1 MLSRAVRRA
10 ALPLCVLGSS
20 LAVVASTAAP
30 AAAQDSTRADT
41 TQKRAQADSTQQR
54 VHTVKKH
61 DTLWDLAKAY
71 LGDPFQWPEIY
82 RINRDVV
89 EDPHWIYPGEKLRIP
104 GSVVAVAPPPS
115 AGDTTN
121 AADTTGAEP
130 QAEPAAEPAP
140 EPDAPTT
147 FARRDR
153 RSAVR
158 SDIEQAGVERAP
170 RVRAGEYVAA
180 PWVESRGGP
189 RETGRI
195 IEVNDMPGIASHG
208 GRERLQGFDEVLVT
222 APAGNSPR
230 AGTRYVSFE
239 LGPYIDD
246 VGQVVVPTGMVE
258 VLKDAAPGEAAVA
271 RVMQVFGDMRIAQ
284 HLVAYDTSVA
294 MNKAQPRAV
303 EGGRVA
309 SVRWIS
315 QQPVLPSVQSYLVLD
330 ATADQGVK
338 PGDEF
343 SLFRP
348 RTGATLELH
357 VARPELLIGKAE
369 VIRVTPF
376 GTTVLLTHVDQP
388 KIEEGTKA
396 RLSAKMP

>member
-10 ALPLCVLGSS
+10 ALPLCVLGSP
-20 LAVVASTAAP
+20 LAVVAITAAP
-30 AAAQDSTRADT
+30 AAAQDSTRADSA
-41 TQKRAQADSTQQR
+41 QKRAQPDSAQQR
-54 VHTVKKH
+54 LHTVKKH

-71 LGDPFQWPEIY
+71 LGDAFQWPEIY

-104 GSVVAVAPPPS
+104 GSVVAVAPP
-115 AGDTTN
+115 TT
-121 AADTTGAEP
+121 ADTDTSGAAEP
-130 QAEPAAEPAP
+130 QAEPAAEPEP
-140 EPDAPTT
+140 EPGAPTI
-147 FARRDR
+147 FARSDR

-158 SDIEQAGVERAP
+158 SDIEQEGAERRP

-189 RETGRI
+189 RETGLI
-195 IEVNDMPGIASHG
+195 VDLNDMPAIASHG

-222 APAGNSPR
+222 APAGSTPR
-230 AGTRYVSFE
+230 VGTRYVAFE
-239 LGPYIDD
+239 LGPYLDD

-258 VLKDAAPGEAAVA
+258 ILKEPAPGEAAVA
-271 RVMQVFGDMRIAQ
+271 RVMQVFGDMRVAQ

-294 MNKAQPRAV
+294 MVKAQPRTV
-303 EGGRVA
+303 DGGRVA

-315 QQPVLPSVQSYLVLD
+315 EQPVLPSVQSYLVLD

-348 RTGATLELH
+348 RIGATLEAP

-388 KIEEGTKA
+388 KIEMGTKA